1 MGNAQVARGPGYVYK
16 GAMRHDQ
23 STLPLIEALDAYV
36 KMGKAPFHIPGHKY
50 GRGLPAAFREQI
62 GAQALARDLA
72 SLVGPE
78 IDSLHDASGCI
89 ARAQDLIADA
99 FDATR
104 SLMLVNGPDIGLQ
117 MAIMAAAD
125 PDDEIILSRNVHF
138 SAVAGIVMSGAS
150 PVFTPARFDQELG
163 LLENMTLLDLRQAI
177 QKHPQARALLLMSPS
192 RHGFAPD
199 LDEMIEEA
207 HRAELIVIVDE
218 RYGAH
223 FRFHKKLPIS
233 GIEAGADFVVQDWHQ
248 CLGALEQGAVLH
260 VRGAAEERWGRIQNV
275 FQTMTT
281 TSPSYLIMASLDLA
295 RRYAVMHGREALDHC
310 IGLARE
316 IAGSID
322 RLPGLNVLGYEMLR
336 RGDVDNIDCTRLT
349 ITVAESGL
357 NGFRFAQLLEEEH
370 DILVDGAEESNLILS
385 AGFQL
390 SEEEA
395 YRLID
400 ALEAVVE
407 VYGRQTPLY
416 VDVQRPSPVF
426 KNNLILSPRA
436 AFFAPR
442 RSLKIG
448 EAVGFVCS
456 EPISHHTSGL
466 PLIFPGEEITSE
478 MVDFIIAEGARDAT
492 EFSRNDQ
499 TLQRVSVVNERQMI
513 LHRSFFR
520 GAAAWSVK

>member
-1 MGNAQVARGPGYVYK
+1 
-16 GAMRHDQ
+16 MRPDQ

-36 KMGKAPFHIPGHKY
+36 RMGKAPFHIPGHKY
-50 GRGLPAAFREQI
+50 GRGLPQAYQERI
-62 GAQALARDLA
+62 GAQALLRDLA

-104 SLMLVNGPDIGLQ
+104 SLMLVNGPDVGLQ
-117 MAIMAAAD
+117 IAIMSACD
-125 PDDEIILSRNVHF
+125 PDDEIILARNVHF
-138 SAVAGIVMSGAS
+138 SAAAGVILSGAW
-150 PVFTPARFDQELG
+150 PVFTPARFDPELG

-177 QKHPQARALLLMSPS
+177 QQHPQARALLIMSPS

-199 LDEMIEEA
+199 LDEMVEEA
-207 HRAELIVIVDE
+207 HQHGVTVIVDE
-218 RYGAH
+218 RLGAH
-223 FRFHKKLPIS
+223 FKFHKKLPVS

-260 VRGAAEERWGRIQNV
+260 VRGEATERWGRIQNV

-281 TSPSYLIMASLDLA
+281 TSPSYLVMASLDLA
-295 RRYAVMHGREALDHC
+295 RHHAVVHGREALDHC

-336 RGDVDNIDCTRLT
+336 RADVDNIDCTRLT
-349 ITVAESGL
+349 ITVADSGL
-357 NGFRFAQLLEEEH
+357 TGHRFFQLLEEEH
-370 DILVDGAEESNLILS
+370 DIMVAEAEETNLVLS
-385 AGFQL
+385 VGFKS

-400 ALEAVVE
+400 ALQAVVE
-407 VYGRQTPLY
+407 AYGRQTPLY
-416 VDVQRPSPVF
+416 VDVHRPCPVF
-426 KNNLILSPRA
+426 SNNLILSPRA

-442 RSLKIG
+442 RMVKLG
-448 EAVGFVCS
+448 ESVGAVCAEPVCHYS
-456 EPISHHTSGL
+456 SGL
-466 PLIFPGEEITSE
+466 PLVFPGEEITSE
-478 MVDFIIAEGARDAT
+478 IVDFIIAEGARDAT
-492 EFSRNDQ
+492 EFVRNDP
-499 TLQRVSVVNERQMI
+499 TLQTMSVVNERQMI

-520 GAAAWSVK
+520 RALAGSPK

>member
-1 MGNAQVARGPGYVYK
+1 MHKGMFFPGLVPYK
-16 GAMRHDQ
+16 GGMRHDQ

-50 GRGLPAAFREQI
+50 GRGLPEAFRARI
-62 GAQALARDLA
+62 GMEALLRDLA

-89 ARAQDLIADA
+89 ARAQELIADA

-117 MAIMAAAD
+117 MAIMAACD

-138 SAVAGIVMSGAS
+138 SAVGGIVMSGAW
-150 PVFTPARFDQELG
+150 PVFTPARFDKEQG
-163 LLENMTLLDLRQAI
+163 LLENMTLLDLRHAI
-177 QKHPQARALLLMSPS
+177 QKHPQARTLLLMSPS

-199 LDEMIEEA
+199 LDEMVEEA
-207 HRAELIVIVDE
+207 HNAGLTVIVDE
-218 RYGAH
+218 RLGAH

-233 GIEAGADFVVQDWHQ
+233 GIEAGADLVIQDWHQ

-260 VRGAAEERWGRIQNV
+260 VRGEAAERWGRVQNV

-281 TSPSYLIMASLDLA
+281 TSPSYLVMASLDLA
-295 RRYAVMHGREALDHC
+295 RHYAVMHGTEALDHC

-336 RGDVDNIDCTRLT
+336 RSDVDNIDCTRLT

-357 NGFRFAQLLEEEH
+357 TGYRFAQLLEEEH
-370 DILVDGAEESNLILS
+370 DIVVDGAEEANLILS
-385 AGFQL
+385 TGFQL
-390 SEEEA
+390 SEEAA
-395 YRLID
+395 YKLID
-400 ALEAVVE
+400 ALERVVGD
-407 VYGRQTPLY
+407 YGRQAPLY
-416 VDVQRPSPVF
+416 VDVRRPTPVF
-426 KNNLILSPRA
+426 SNNLVLAPRA

-442 RSLKIG
+442 RNIKIG
-448 EAVGFVCS
+448 EAVGFVCA
-456 EPISHHTSGL
+456 EPIHHHTTGL

-478 MVDFIIAEGARDAT
+478 MVDFIISEGARDAT
-492 EFSRNDQ
+492 EFSSNDLF
-499 TLQRVSVVNERQMI
+499 LQQVSVVDERKMI

-520 GAAAWSVK
+520 GAAAWGG

>member
-1 MGNAQVARGPGYVYK
+1 
-16 GAMRHDQ
+16 MRHDH

-36 KMGKAPFHIPGHKY
+36 KMGKSPFHIPGHKY
-50 GRGLPAAFREQI
+50 GRGLPEYFRERL
-62 GAQALARDLA
+62 GTDALARDLA

-89 ARAQDLIADA
+89 ARAQELIADA

-117 MAIMAAAD
+117 MAVMAACD

-138 SAVAGIVMSGAS
+138 SAVGGVVMSGAW
-150 PVFTPARFDQELG
+150 PVFTPARFDAESG
-163 LLENMTLLDLRQAI
+163 FLENMTLLDLRLAI
-177 QKHPQARALLLMSPS
+177 KKHPQARAVLIMSPS

-199 LDEMIEEA
+199 LDEMVEESHNA
-207 HRAELIVIVDE
+207 GLTIIVDE
-218 RYGAH
+218 RFGAH

-233 GIEAGADFVVQDWHQ
+233 GIEAGADIVIQDWHQ

-260 VRGAAEERWGRIQNV
+260 FRGNASERWGRIQNV

-281 TSPSYLIMASLDLA
+281 TSPSYLVMASLDLA
-295 RRYAVMHGREALDHC
+295 RHYAVMHGGLALDHC

-322 RLPGLNVLGYEMLR
+322 RLHGLNVLGYEMLR
-336 RGDVDNIDCTRLT
+336 RADVDNMDCTRLT

-357 NGFRFAQLLEEEH
+357 TGYRFAQLLEEEY
-370 DILVDGAEESNLILS
+370 DVVVDGAEETNLILS
-385 AGFQL
+385 TGFQL
-390 SEEEA
+390 SEEAA
-395 YRLID
+395 YKLID
-400 ALEAVVE
+400 ALERVVGD
-407 VYGRQTPLY
+407 YGRKAPLY
-416 VDVQRPSPVF
+416 VDVRRPTPVF
-426 KNNLILSPRA
+426 SNNLVLAPRA

-442 RSLKIG
+442 RSVKIG
-448 EAVGFVCS
+448 DSVGFVCA
-456 EPISHHTSGL
+456 EPINHHTTGL

-478 MVDFIIAEGARDAT
+478 MVDFIISEGARDAT
-492 EFSRNDQ
+492 EFASNDFSMQ
-499 TLQRVSVVNERQMI
+499 QVSVVDERKMI

-520 GAAAWSVK
+520 GAAAWSG